1 LYQGWTYSFCLQEAS
16 FGFTN
21 KAGNMHI
28 QAVNVTAFAQNDII
42 DRIMKIGA
50 DLTRSDVAS
59 ILEAE
64 KQVIAEIIAVR
75 LLV

>member
-1 LYQGWTYSFCLQEAS
+1 
-16 FGFTN
+16 
-21 KAGNMHI
+21 MHI